1 MEASA
6 PEMELQYETNQNYE
20 TPYQTNKTHEGCYNP
35 TPYNEKKDVEEQ
47 NKTKNQYNPNVTLMP
62 TNDTPNTYPPHAP
75 LTPQPQNVSP
85 KGPPNHQIEETQQQS
100 SVAQTTPIT
109 PVEKKAKLQQSNM
122 TESNANLKPSRKHET
137 KKSIINQINS
147 TIHKRN
153 LNTPEPNQDKSSL
166 QEEYGQVEQ
175 QQMKQNLTDYKG
187 DPQTHM
193 TNIELRTTLILEALK
208 DITKKLGTMDARY
221 TRLEN
226 QLNRVENLIYNGEH
240 LEDNRIQQPEPRPT
254 YHYNRLRYHAQQ
266 DAAYNRA
273 NQY

>member
-20 TPYQTNKTHEGCYNP
+20 TQHKTNKNHEEYYNP
-35 TPYNEKKDVEEQ
+35 LTYDEKKEVEEQ
-47 NKTKNQYNPNVTLMP
+47 SKTKNQYNPNVTLMP
-62 TNDTPNTYPPHAP
+62 TNHTPNIYPPHAS
-75 LTPQPQNVSP
+75 LTPHLQNVSP
-85 KGPPNHQIEETQQQS
+85 KGPPNPQIEETQQQPP
-100 SVAQTTPIT
+100 VAQTTPIM
-109 PVEKKAKLQQSNM
+109 PVEAKAKIQQSTM

-147 TIHKRN
+147 AIHKRN
-153 LNTPEPNQDKSSL
+153 LNTLEPNQDKSLL
-166 QEEYGQVEQ
+166 QEEFGQVEQ
-175 QQMKQNLTDYKG
+175 QQMKQNLTNYKG

-193 TNIELRTTLILEALK
+193 TNIEQRTTLILEALK
-208 DITKKLGTMDARY
+208 DITKKLVTLDARY

-226 QLNRVENLIYNGEH
+226 QSNRVENLIYNGEH
-240 LEDNRIQQPEPRPT
+240 LEDNKIQQPEARQP